1 MTADRTAL
9 LADARTIAEAA
20 RQVVDAGLLRLATD
34 SVKNGRVDLELM
46 DREQQ
51 LAYDL
56 ASAAS
61 RVTALEE
68 MLAYGEQG
76 QMEAELTLA
85 FAGEVAA
92 DLTSRVAG
100 READWD
106 LSADAA
112 WHGADVAAA
121 FRAARSTQLLEGL
134 GEAVLRNPELPRHM
148 GEEMEMVRGTFKDY
162 AESKVMP
169 VAEHVHREDADIPD
183 HIIADLAEM
192 GCFGLSIPEEH
203 GGFAQGESE
212 DDFMS
217 MVVVTEEL
225 SRGSLGVAGSLIT
238 RPEILS
244 KALVGG
250 GTEEQKAKW
259 LPAIAAGELMCGVA
273 VTEPDY
279 GSDVAGIKVTAT
291 KDGDEWVVN
300 GVKTW
305 CTFGGR
311 ANLLMLLART
321 DSDRSLAHKGLS
333 LFVIEKP
340 SFPGHAWSY
349 ESPLGGRMEAK
360 AIPTLGYRGMHS
372 FEISFEDYR
381 IPADNLVGG
390 EDKLGKG
397 FYLQMDAFANGRL
410 QTAARANGVM
420 QAAFEAA
427 ATYAAERHVFGV
439 ALGSYGLTRTK
450 LGRMA
455 AIIAASRAFSYR
467 SAQLLGAGEGQMEA
481 SMVKSF
487 SCLAAEWLTREA
499 LQIHGG
505 YGYAEEYAVSRY
517 FVDAR
522 VLSIFEGADETLAL
536 RVIIR
541 KLLED
546 ALAS

>member
-1 MTADRTAL
+1 MSSQEQS
-9 LADARTIAEAA
+9 LAAATTVIAAA
-20 RQVVDAGLLRLATD
+20 RQVVDAGLVRLASD
-34 SVKNGRVDLELM
+34 SQKNGRIDLELM

-61 RVTALEE
+61 RVTAAEE
-68 MLAYGEQG
+68 MLGYGSQG
-76 QMEAELTLA
+76 EYEAQLTLA
-85 FAGEVAA
+85 FAGEMAA
-92 DLTSRVAG
+92 DLAGRLAG
-100 READWD
+100 REQDFA
-106 LSADAA
+106 LAPDAA
-112 WHGADVAAA
+112 WRGEAFAEA
-121 FRAARSTQLLEGL
+121 FRAARATSMLEEL
-134 GEAVLRNPELPRHM
+134 GDRAMRDADLPRYLSEDM
-148 GEEMEMVRGTFKDY
+148 KLVRGTFKDF

-169 VAEHVHREDADIPD
+169 IAEHVHREDADIPD
-183 HIIADLAEM
+183 DIISELSEM

-250 GTEEQKAKW
+250 GTAEQKEKW

-279 GSDVAGIKVTAT
+279 GSDVAGVKVAAT
-291 KDGDEWVVN
+291 KDGDDYVIS

-305 CTFGGR
+305 CTFGGK
-311 ANLLMLLART
+311 ANLLMVLART
-321 DSDRSLAHKGLS
+321 DPDRSLRHKGLS
-333 LFVIEKP
+333 LFVVEKP

-381 IPADNLVGG
+381 IPATNLVGG
-390 EDKLGKG
+390 EDMLGKG

-427 ATYAAERHVFGV
+427 VVYANERHVFGV
-439 ALGSYGLTRTK
+439 PLGSFGLTKTK
-450 LGRMA
+450 IGRMA

-467 SAQLLGAGEGQMEA
+467 SAAMLGAGEGQMEA

-541 KLLED
+541 KLLQD
-546 ALAS
+546 ALT